1 MPQHS
6 RSALARHARVL
17 VFVPFLSAAG
27 WLGLRELAARP
38 SAPARPAASA
48 GHAASSSS
56 NPDKLHAA
64 AKPGAGASG
73 MAAAFAPPTPPV
85 PPSPLPALS
94 EVVRMAYRQ
103 VLDRDATP
111 AEITARVSWISTG
124 GGTVAALV
132 ADLAKS
138 AEYQAAFVTGHGADV
153 AVDSLFRHLWD
164 RPATPAEVTKWSPRV
179 TAGNYRQ
186 VVDSI
191 QADWYPAEQFG
202 RDAVPGRPVT
212 HWDSRAPVMVVP
224 GTGTDASRGQCLSA
238 PAGLD
243 GVYECGEL
251 RVAHALPAVRV
262 LNRSRAPTLLYG
274 SDQAHPIPTFGVY
287 VTPPTG
293 RAALTQVTVRVH
305 TGRSMPEAGV
315 LQAQATWRGSNF
327 TPGQTS
333 HVSLSYNAL
342 EQNTG
347 VYDYFLVVT
356 ATYADGQTQDWIRR
370 GRFAIVNRRNSPFGR
385 GWWLAGLE
393 QLVLSPSNNG
403 YKEILWVGG
412 DGSTRLYQQGPLARD
427 NGIWVARNPG
437 GRPDTLRTNTTYQ
450 DAAYVRRLRNG
461 ASIYYSADGSHIAT
475 VDVLDRH
482 THFWHDSGRL
492 QAVFTPTG
500 VGYLAHKP
508 PFRFYYDANGR
519 LNRVTSPDLAG
530 NAARTV
536 TLGPDATGRQ
546 LWIKDPGVPARQF
559 QYGENTE
566 PGRMTRSI
574 SLRGTTTRY
583 EYDWGAELSR
593 ATVWMGD
600 PARDIGYVYYNA
612 STRGHPNMG
621 LPVPAAQVITTIDGP
636 RQNAADT
643 TRFWLD
649 RWGGPVAAQDPLGAV
664 TTVTRGDTRFPAL
677 PTETVAPNGLRSTA
691 EYDARG
697 RVTSTQVIN
706 PLNDGRN
713 SRTTVL
719 YDDTWDAPVRIAR
732 YEVSSTGALTQL
744 VGKDTMAYDAATGNR
759 LWQQLGNDAGRRV
772 NYGYYPAGSAFAGMP
787 ATVRTPANVEHG
799 VMGDSIYY
807 DGVGNMASTV
817 SPTKIRT
824 EYVNDG
830 LGRPWMTTSPVDPA
844 HGLFRRDSVV
854 YDSAGRVALT
864 VSRGPA
870 MSIATTNP
878 SLGAPWTTPEER
890 LYVENVYNTYGELT
904 AVRRWAVPDTA
915 HVGVFHTGF
924 EYDAAGRKTVEI
936 DAKGMRD
943 STVYDN
949 AGNVVATRSRRGY
962 RITLAYDAANRLRTR
977 TIPGAGVSRRD
988 TIPAGGPNNFLF
1000 PRFGTDASGN
1010 ATVANGTVDLQGDVE
1025 RYSYDVMGNMLYA
1038 ANRDAI
1044 VRRGYNPNGSISGDT
1059 LVIATYATRDTTQHV
1074 YGLRYAYDMAGRR
1087 TALVHPAT
1095 LAPTGGWTV
1104 YNNYDPTTGAL
1115 ASVQDPVGTH
1125 QFAYNVA
1132 GEMTGELYPN
1142 GVTEVYAH
1150 DGEGRLRSRRLTIPG
1165 PGLVDSDSMVY
1176 DARGKMV
1183 FVQQQI
1189 GTVQNFYSGLG
1200 SLAWS
1205 RIGDGTS
1212 YTEQGYIQ
1220 DALGNTAT
1228 EEKFDYATQDIPQ
1241 LHVRRRMYEAGTGRL
1256 VSEAGAPGWNAD
1268 NTAVRQVRF
1277 DSAGNTRWSSDSR
1290 LYDGMVNTRR
1300 NEGRVSYYDPA
1311 DRLRVVDMKACAWS
1325 TASIPH
1331 SVYWRFPLGATEMKC
1346 YMPRAGDRSVYE
1358 EYRYDAL
1365 GRRVLVRSREICE
1378 MACLDKVTRTVW
1390 DGDRLLWEIRAGG
1403 EDPERD
1409 VTPAGQLPP
1418 YQITTGRV
1426 AYTFGAALDHPLA
1439 VHRFDYRD
1447 SLFTRY
1453 DTVQA
1458 PLSMQPLTIYPHT
1471 NWRGDYKMGT
1481 FITGERQRCAR
1492 VPTTEGDLETVDG
1505 YQPGGSSEQGA
1516 LPNVN
1521 GMYWYCLAAVQW
1533 SGSHIW
1539 LDNSQRGTPPGNPDF
1554 WVGSLV
1560 HNKRDLTGNLYMRN
1574 RYYDAQAGRFSQEDP
1589 IGLAGGLN
1597 AYGFAA
1603 GDPVSYSDPYGLSVD
1618 SIKVQGRIAQMNI
1631 TYLRNHSR
1639 AFRRLYDE
1647 LDADPK
1653 VRILIR
1659 EARNEEEDQI
1669 GRNSFSPPTQP
1680 GGWSEIFLSRSFTE
1694 QANYDNARL
1703 GRDWRYN
1710 WAATLGHELGHAGG
1724 YYGKLDA
1731 SCGADPN
1738 PGGTGCII
1746 DFENTVRSQLPS
1758 VMRAWL
1764 GVRQYY

>member
-1 MPQHS
+1 MPQHF

-17 VFVPFLSAAG
+17 VFVPFLSAVG

-38 SAPARPAASA
+38 SAPARPATSAEHAVSSASRSDKR
-48 GHAASSSS
+48 HAA
-56 NPDKLHAA
+56 PR
-64 AKPGAGASG
+64 AGTAASG
-73 MAAAFAPPTPPV
+73 TAAAFAPPTPPV
-85 PPSPLPALS
+85 PPSPLPVLS

-103 VLDRDATP
+103 VLDRDATA

-224 GTGTDASRGQCLSA
+224 GAGTDASRGQCLSA

-315 LQAQATWRGSNF
+315 LQAQATWPGSNF

-600 PARDIGYVYYNA
+600 PAKDIGYVYYNA
-612 STRGHPNMG
+612 STRGTPNMG
-621 LPVPAAQVITTIDGP
+621 PPVPAAQVITTIDGP

-697 RVTSTQVIN
+697 RVVSTQVIN

-719 YDDTWDAPVRIAR
+719 YDDTWDAPVRLAR

-759 LWQQLGNDAGRRV
+759 LWQQLGSDAGRRV

-787 ATVRTPANVEHG
+787 ATVRTPSNVEHG

-830 LGRPWMTTSPVDPA
+830 LGRPWVTKSPVDPA
-844 HGLFRRDSVV
+844 NGLFRRDSVV

-870 MSIATTNP
+870 LSMVVGDPAYS
-878 SLGAPWTTPEER
+878 APWTTPEER
-890 LYVENVYNTYGELT
+890 LFVENVYNTYGELAT
-904 AVRRWAVPDTA
+904 VRRWAVPDTA
-915 HVGVFHTGF
+915 HVGVFSTGF
-924 EYDAAGRKTVEI
+924 EYDPAGRKTVEI
-936 DAKGMRD
+936 AADGKRD
-943 STVYDN
+943 STEYDN
-949 AGNVVATRSRRGY
+949 AGNAVAVTNRLRY
-962 RITLAYDAANRLRTR
+962 RITMTYDALNRLRTR
-977 TIPGAGVSRRD
+977 TL
-988 TIPAGGPNNFLF
+988 PATRTNPRYVDSVGYGKAFNF
-1000 PRFGTDASGN
+1000 PIWGTDASGN
-1010 ATVANGTVDLQGDVE
+1010 ATAAGQTITIPGDVE
-1025 RYSYDVMGNMLYA
+1025 RFDYDLAGNMVHA

-1059 LVIATYATRDTTQHV
+1059 LVIGTYATRDTTQHV

-1087 TALVHPAT
+1087 TDLIHPST
-1095 LAPTGGWTV
+1095 LAPASGWTV
-1104 YNNYDPTTGAL
+1104 HNSYDPVTGAL
-1115 ASVQDPVGTH
+1115 ASVTDPVGIH
-1125 QFAYNVA
+1125 QFAYNIA
-1132 GEMTGELYPN
+1132 GQKTGELYPS
-1142 GVTEVYAH
+1142 TAQEVYTYDA
-1150 DGEGRLRSRRLTIPG
+1150 ENRLRTRRLTIPG
-1165 PGLVDSDSMVY
+1165 IGALDDDTMAY
-1176 DARGKMV
+1176 DVRGKLAHV
-1183 FVQQQI
+1183 NQRI
-1189 GTVQNFYSGLG
+1189 GEVTNFYSGLG

-1205 RIGDGTS
+1205 RSSPDGTN
-1212 YTEQGYIQ
+1212 YMEQGYVQ
-1220 DALGNTAT
+1220 DALGNAAVVQ
-1228 EEKFDYATQDIPQ
+1228 KYDYTKVEVPA
-1241 LHVRRRMYEAGTGRL
+1241 LHVTRHDYEPGTGRL
-1256 VSEAGAPGWNAD
+1256 RFQSGAPGAGAAI
-1268 NTAVRQVRF
+1268 TSATSALF
-1277 DSAGNTRWSSDSR
+1277 DSAGNTVFSTDTRPYSGIANSR
-1290 LYDGMVNTRR
+1290 RLEGKASHYDAAG
-1300 NEGRVSYYDPA
+1300 
-1311 DRLRVVDMKACAWS
+1311 RLRIVDMQACAM
-1325 TASIPH
+1325 TAVVTSIPYFLFIPTGPGH
-1331 SVYWRFPLGATEMKC
+1331 SEMRC
-1346 YMPRAGDRSVYE
+1346 YSMRSGEGSAFE
-1358 EYRYDAL
+1358 EYRYDPL
-1365 GRRVLVRSREICE
+1365 GRRVLVRSREHCE
-1378 MACLDKVTRTVW
+1378 IGCRESLVRTVW
-1390 DGDRLLWEIRAGG
+1390 DGDRILWEIRTGG
-1403 EDPERD
+1403 ENPEQD
-1409 VTPAGQLPP
+1409 VTPSNQLAP
-1418 YQITTGRV
+1418 YQISTGRV
-1426 AYTFGAALDHPLA
+1426 AYTFGDALDHPLA

-1453 DTVQA
+1453 DTVPA
-1458 PLSMQPLTIYPHT
+1458 PLPMQPLTIYPHT
-1471 NWRGDYKMGT
+1471 NWRGDYQIGT
-1481 FITGERQRCAR
+1481 FITGETQRCAR
-1492 VPTTEGDLETVDG
+1492 VPSQPGDNETVDG
-1505 YQPGGSSEQGA
+1505 YVPGGPGNINPTY
-1516 LPNVN
+1516 L
-1521 GMYWYCLAAVQW
+1521 YCLAAVQW
-1533 SGSHIW
+1533 AGKYIW
-1539 LDNSQRGTPPGNPDF
+1539 LDHSVRAMPPGNPEF

-1560 HNKRDLTGNLYMRN
+1560 HNKRDLSGNLYMRN

-1597 AYGFAA
+1597 AYGFAN
-1603 GDPVSYSDPYGLSVD
+1603 GDPVSYSDPYGLRGDTLVIVSGGAELEAARSASPTIDRQMREIEASSKYVEFRVGSLPASCAGFAGGCWD
-1618 SIKVQGRIAQMNI
+1618 PTPVAGHGEGGTVTVNPADFASISQSDGV
-1631 TYLRNHSR
+1631 
-1639 AFRRLYDE
+1639 
-1647 LDADPK
+1647 P
-1653 VRILIR
+1653 
-1659 EARNEEEDQI
+1659 
-1669 GRNSFSPPTQP
+1669 
-1680 GGWSEIFLSRSFTE
+1680 FTFP
-1694 QANYDNARL
+1694 
-1703 GRDWRYN
+1703 
-1710 WAATLGHELGHAGG
+1710 AAAGHEFAHVLGC
-1724 YYGKLDA
+1724 A
-1731 SCGADPN
+1731 SEPCARQ
-1738 PGGTGCII
+1738 T
-1746 DFENTVRSQLPS
+1746 ENTVRGETNIPR
-1758 VMRAWL
+1758 VP
-1764 GVRQYY
+1764 VNP